1 MCPAAAANRDSNR
14 RCLGVR
20 PGRWALGFQQQA
32 ETPPGLH
39 GGIAAPRSDAV
50 GPLKDADLRAA
61 LDVLRCYD
69 LHSVMEEWFIE
80 VLQTDLQA
88 NIAPEFWNCISQ
100 YENTAE
106 EPQCSSLLL
115 DAFCLLK
122 CRLDPYLN
130 SLELLERWTK
140 AGLLLGTGAQMLQE
154 KVYTMFKAILFFST
168 TKSFQKMIQQFY
180 SRTFRIYMRQWK
192 KGEDGTNECE
202 SSMSETEQESDTE
215 EGGGESPMCAGCSS
229 KREQCW
235 CPKAMEQF
243 QQLNDILYVVVAVTQ
258 SKRMV
263 TVCVC
268 SHRLN
273 LLERVSA
280 DAVTTIL
287 HRMIEERMEQ
297 RCRGEYEHS
306 FLNEFQEW
314 IEKVIGWLS
323 RVFLQDGPLARSSPE
338 ASSTLKRWR
347 CHVQRFF
354 YRIYASMRIEEL
366 FSIIRDFPESKPA
379 VEDLKFCL
387 ERTNQRQQL
396 LSSLKSALEMRLLH
410 PGVNTSDIIT
420 LYISAIK
427 ALREL
432 DPSMVILEVACE
444 PIRKYLRT
452 REDTVRQI
460 VAGLTGDAEGSGDL
474 ANELS
479 KADPVTL
486 ENGQESDDDISEPG
500 DWVPDPVDADPGKSS
515 SKRRSSDIISL
526 LVSIYGSKDL
536 FINEY
541 RTLLA
546 DRLLHQ
552 FNYSAER
559 EIRNVELLKLRF
571 GEAQMHYC
579 EVMLKDMADS
589 RRINANI
596 RDEEEKLPEEER
608 PPFSLVAVILSSEF
622 WPPLKEEKLEL
633 PEQVKEAMEAYSKKY
648 EKLKA
653 MRTLNWKYH
662 LGLVSLDV
670 ELADRTLSLSVSPV
684 HAAIILHFQTKSE
697 CRSRLSVTTSVCVLP
712 VGGWEG
718 HVAWAAVGS
727 EGSGSRTE
735 AWFMGLDLPQGSAR
749 SPSPQ
754 RQHPVGP
761 QLSTQSAFRQPLHT
775 ATCSWQWR
783 WAGTWTLTELSEVL
797 KVPVTSLKRK
807 MTLWLQ
813 QGVLREE
820 PQGTF
825 TVIEEEQKDQVEK
838 VVLIDSDEEGDSAMA
853 SQADQKEEELQLFWT
868 YIQAMLTNL
877 ESLSLERIHSML
889 KMFVMTGPVVT
900 EIDIQELQGFLQKK
914 VRDQQLIYSGGV
926 YRLPKNCN

>member
-1 MCPAAAANRDSNR
+1 MEAAGAALSAAWSSVSAALVPPAALGLAAA
-14 RCLGVR
+14 RCDPLC
-20 PGRWALGFQQQA
+20 PLQDA
-32 ETPPGLH
+32 E
-39 GGIAAPRSDAV
+39 
-50 GPLKDADLRAA
+50 LRAA
-61 LDVLRCYD
+61 LEVLRCYG
-69 LHSVMEEWFIE
+69 LHAAVEEWFLE

-88 NIAPEFWNCISQ
+88 HIAPEFWNCIGQ

-106 EPQCSSLLL
+106 EQQCSALLL

-122 CRLDPYLN
+122 CRLEPYL
-130 SLELLERWTK
+130 SSMELLEGWTK
-140 AGLLLGTGAQMLQE
+140 AGLLLGTGAQTLRE

-168 TKSFQKMIQQFY
+168 TKPFQEMIQQFY
-180 SRTFRIYMRQWK
+180 SRTFRIYMRQWR
-192 KGEDGTNECE
+192 KGEEGMNECE
-202 SSMSETEQESDTE
+202 SSMSEAEQESDTE
-215 EGGGESPMCAGCSS
+215 ESGGESTACAGCGSR
-229 KREQCW
+229 REQCW
-235 CPKAMEQF
+235 CPTAMERF
-243 QQLNDILYVVVAVTQ
+243 RQLNDIL
-258 SKRMV
+258 R
-263 TVCVC
+263 
-268 SHRLN
+268 RLN

-287 HRMIEERMEQ
+287 HRMIKERMER

-314 IEKVIGWLS
+314 IEKVLGWLS
-323 RVFLQDGPLARSSPE
+323 RVFLQDGPLAHPSAE

-354 YRIYASMRIEEL
+354 YRIYASMLIEEL

-387 ERTNQRQQL
+387 ERTNLRQQL
-396 LSSLKSALEMRLLH
+396 LSSLKSALEIRLLH

-479 KADPVTL
+479 KADPAAR
-486 ENGQESDDDISEPG
+486 
-500 DWVPDPVDADPGKSS
+500 WKSS

-684 HAAIILHFQTKSE
+684 HAAIILHFQTKS
-697 CRSRLSVTTSVCVLP
+697 
-712 VGGWEG
+712 
-718 HVAWAAVGS
+718 
-727 EGSGSRTE
+727 
-735 AWFMGLDLPQGSAR
+735 
-749 SPSPQ
+749 
-754 RQHPVGP
+754 
-761 QLSTQSAFRQPLHT
+761 
-775 ATCSWQWR
+775 
-783 WAGTWTLTELSEVL
+783 TWTLAELSEVL

-820 PQGTF
+820 PPGTF
-825 TVIEEEQKDQVEK
+825 TVIEEEQKDQGEK

>member
-1 MCPAAAANRDSNR
+1 MLCTSSWGSVLPEKHFGNTASVSWWVLHPCVGHHSTVRSSVVSSALLEPSAVCWLGEAAGLCPLCD
-14 RCLGVR
+14 
-20 PGRWALGFQQQA
+20 A
-32 ETPPGLH
+32 E
-39 GGIAAPRSDAV
+39 
-50 GPLKDADLRAA
+50 LRAA
-61 LDVLRCYD
+61 LEVLRCYG
-69 LHSVMEEWFIE
+69 LHTAVEEWFLE

-88 NIAPEFWNCISQ
+88 HIAPEFWNCVGQ

-106 EPQCSSLLL
+106 EQQCSALLL

-122 CRLDPYLN
+122 CRLEPYL
-130 SLELLERWTK
+130 SSMELLEGWTK
-140 AGLLLGTGAQMLQE
+140 AGLLLGTGAQTLRE

-168 TKSFQKMIQQFY
+168 TKPFQEMIQQFY

-192 KGEDGTNECE
+192 KGEEGMNECE
-202 SSMSETEQESDTE
+202 SSMSEAEQESDTE
-215 EGGGESPMCAGCSS
+215 ESGGESAVCAGCGSS
-229 KREQCW
+229 REQCW
-235 CPKAMEQF
+235 CPTAMERF
-243 QQLNDILYVVVAVTQ
+243 RQLNDILYVCQALTLAHHTQ
-258 SKRMV
+258 TERWNV
-263 TVCVC
+263 
-268 SHRLN
+268 
-273 LLERVSA
+273 LL
-280 DAVTTIL
+280 
-287 HRMIEERMEQ
+287 
-297 RCRGEYEHS
+297 CRGV
-306 FLNEFQEW
+306 LQPCALPLLLQW
-314 IEKVIGWLS
+314 IEKVLGWLS
-323 RVFLQDGPLARSSPE
+323 RVFLQDGPLARPSAE

-354 YRIYASMRIEEL
+354 YRIYASMLIEEL

-387 ERTNQRQQL
+387 ERTNLRQQL
-396 LSSLKSALEMRLLH
+396 LSSLKSALEIRLLH

-684 HAAIILHFQTKSE
+684 HAAIILHFQTKS
-697 CRSRLSVTTSVCVLP
+697 
-712 VGGWEG
+712 
-718 HVAWAAVGS
+718 
-727 EGSGSRTE
+727 
-735 AWFMGLDLPQGSAR
+735 
-749 SPSPQ
+749 
-754 RQHPVGP
+754 
-761 QLSTQSAFRQPLHT
+761 
-775 ATCSWQWR
+775 
-783 WAGTWTLTELSEVL
+783 TWTLAELSEVL

-820 PQGTF
+820 PPGTF
-825 TVIEEEQKDQVEK
+825 TVIEEEQKDQGEK